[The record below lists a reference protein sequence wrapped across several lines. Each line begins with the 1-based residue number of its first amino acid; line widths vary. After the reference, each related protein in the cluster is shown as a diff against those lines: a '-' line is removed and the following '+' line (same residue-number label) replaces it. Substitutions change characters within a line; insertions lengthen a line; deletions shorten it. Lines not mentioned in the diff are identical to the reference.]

1 MNNTSFLAACP
12 LGVATCSRNSCTV
25 SPQDASFKIELQT
38 NPPTVLTRFCN
49 NDVHD
54 LFEVYSNLYTM
65 QYMGGAMRTLPEV
78 ALTLGQYY
86 RIWEKYQTGPLA
98 IRDKFTDR
106 VIGRTGL
113 RISESEEAVELFPFN
128 GSDPIPLKLSDRWQI
143 GWVLSP
149 EFRGKGIAT
158 QAAKRVLEYA
168 FEVKKVDEV
177 AAFIRIENVASVKV
191 ARKLGMSLVGS
202 FMCNGYLWE
211 YHSLSQE
218 NYSSDWK

>member
-1 MNNTSFLAACP
+1 LY
-12 LGVATCSRNSCTV
+12 
-25 SPQDASFKIELQT
+25 PQDASFHIELQT

-49 NDVHD
+49 KDVHD
-54 LFEVYSNLYTM
+54 LFEVYSNFYTM
-65 QYMGGAMRTLPEV
+65 QHMGGAMRTLPEV

-158 QAAKRVLEYA
+158 QAAHAVLEYA
-168 FEVKKVDEV
+168 FKVQKLNEI
-177 AAFIRIENVASVKV
+177 AAFIRIENYASVKV

-202 FMCNGYLWE
+202 FLWNGYLWE